1 MPPTSLDYS
10 IEDWLP
16 YRLWRL
22 SRSAG
27 DELEAYYSE
36 AFGLDGSDWRTL
48 AILANYAPI
57 SAKALAETLDI
68 SQVQMTRALTKLQ
81 ELGLLSRRTDR
92 EDKRKVVLQ
101 LNRKGK
107 AIYQKIA
114 PRAPSSK
121 SSILT
126 DDFLPP
132 CRPNPYM
139 ILGWPALNDH
149 LHIAWKLVKSWN
161 NI

>member
-1 MPPTSLDYS
+1 MRARIDMPPTSLEYS

-27 DELEAYYSE
+27 DELEAYYSK

-57 SAKALAETLDI
+57 SAKALADTLDI
-68 SQVQMTRALTKLQ
+68 NQVQMTRALTKLQ
-81 ELGLLSRRTDR
+81 DLGLLSRRTDR

-101 LNRKGK
+101 LNRKGNE
-107 AIYQKIA
+107 IYQKIA
-114 PRAPSSK
+114 PRAQ
-121 SSILT
+121 
-126 DDFLPP
+126 
-132 CRPNPYM
+132 
-139 ILGWPALNDH
+139 ALEDQNFSGFSARERKQF
-149 LHIAWKLVKSWN
+149 IALLSRLEQQALK
-161 NI
+161 

>member
-1 MPPTSLDYS
+1 MRARIDMPPTSLEYS

-57 SAKALAETLDI
+57 SAKALADTLDI
-68 SQVQMTRALTKLQ
+68 NQVQMTRALTKLQ
-81 ELGLLSRRTDR
+81 DLGLLSRRTDR

-101 LNRKGK
+101 LNRKGNE
-107 AIYQKIA
+107 IYQKIA
-114 PRAPSSK
+114 PRAQ
-121 SSILT
+121 
-126 DDFLPP
+126 
-132 CRPNPYM
+132 
-139 ILGWPALNDH
+139 ALEDQNFSGFSARERKQF
-149 LHIAWKLVKSWN
+149 IALLSRLEQQTLKKA
-161 NI
+161 

>member
-114 PRAPSSK
+114 PRAQALEEQNFSSFSARERK
-121 SSILT
+121 QFI
-126 DDFLPP
+126 
-132 CRPNPYM
+132 
-139 ILGWPALNDH
+139 AL
-149 LHIAWKLVKSWN
+149 LSRLEQQTLEKG
-161 NI
+161 